1 MQLHPRFEFMD
12 EKDVEDLTE
21 DVVDVAGY
29 EPPDYQLLA
38 QDRKSAGKKDS
49 LATASIKL
57 ASRASPHRRARR
69 STAGSTLP
77 ALQKADLGENAA

>member
-1 MQLHPRFEFMD
+1 MD
-12 EKDVEDLTE
+12 KKDVEDLTE

-38 QDRKSAGKKDS
+38 QDRKVRGKK
-49 LATASIKL
+49 TASIT
-57 ASRASPHRRARR
+57 ASCASPHRRARR

-77 ALQKADLGENAA
+77 ALQKMDLGENAA

>member
-1 MQLHPRFEFMD
+1 MD
-12 EKDVEDLTE
+12 KKDVEDLTE
-21 DVVDVAGY
+21 DVVDAAGY

-38 QDRKSAGKKDS
+38 QDRKVRGKRTHW
-49 LATASIKL
+49 ATASIKL

-77 ALQKADLGENAA
+77 ALQKVDLGENAA